1 MYQYTDDLY
10 CYTEGQIY
18 RCTVK
23 KYTDV
28 LRIYNTANLQ
38 NPKRCW
44 ASHDARATILSFFS
58 TQYEYKQDN
67 NSGMFKPFYG
77 NINIFDMITK
87 LFVNRVKQ
95 NFFR

>member
-1 MYQYTDDLY
+1 MICIAIQR
-10 CYTEGQIY
+10 G
-18 RCTVK
+18 